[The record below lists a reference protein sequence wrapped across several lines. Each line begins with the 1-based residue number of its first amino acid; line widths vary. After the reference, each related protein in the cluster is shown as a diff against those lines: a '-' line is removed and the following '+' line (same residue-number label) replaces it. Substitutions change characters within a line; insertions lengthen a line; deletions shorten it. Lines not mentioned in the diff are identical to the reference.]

1 MRNSICASLIGIAAA
16 GCGGDAAT
24 TRPTALAAQPGDG
37 PAFNIETF
45 ASLGGTASRGNA
57 ISNQGWVAGWSL
69 LEDGSRHATLWRSG
83 TPDDLGTLG
92 GAASMVQWPGINNT
106 GMVAGISETAEEDSL
121 GEAWSCE
128 AFLGESDRVC
138 RGFVHADD
146 IMSAMPTLGGTH
158 SFATG
163 VNNRGQVVGWAETA
177 VHDPTCRES
186 QVLQF
191 RAVLWEPRNG
201 ALQQLPPLPGDST
214 SAATAINQRGQVVG
228 ISGECDIAVGRFSAR
243 HAVLWD
249 QGEVTEIGNL
259 GGTTWHT
266 PMDINEHGDVV
277 GFSNPAGPG
286 DPEGEFIAQAFLWS
300 PQGGTTPLG
309 TLEGDLFSQAHAVN
323 DSGVVVGVSFGGAS
337 GSRAFL
343 WADGAIHD
351 FNDLVGGFPGVF
363 QSAQDINDRGQVT
376 GRVMLNETGEVVTF
390 VATPVEQ
397 QQFSTVEAARQK
409 RPTP

>member
-1 MRNSICASLIGIAAA
+1 MRFMICASLIGIAAA
-16 GCGGDAAT
+16 GCSGDAAT
-24 TRPTALAAQPGDG
+24 TRPTALAADLTEA
-37 PAFNIETF
+37 PAYNIETF
-45 ASLGGTASRGNA
+45 TSLGGTASRGNA
-57 ISNQGWVAGWSL
+57 ISNRGWVAGWSL
-69 LEDGSRHATLWRSG
+69 LEDGSRHAALWRSAS
-83 TPDDLGTLG
+83 PDDLGTLG
-92 GAASMVQWPGINNT
+92 GPASMVQWPGINNT
-106 GMVAGISETAEEDSL
+106 GMVVGISEMAEEDSL
-121 GEAWSCE
+121 AEAWSCE

-138 RGFVHADD
+138 RGFAYAGEG
-146 IMSAMPTLGGTH
+146 MTAMPTLGGTH

-191 RAVLWEPRNG
+191 RAVLWEPQLG
-201 ALQQLPPLPGDST
+201 TLQELPPFPGDST

-228 ISGECDIAVGRFSAR
+228 ISGECDVAVGRFSAQ

-249 QGEVTEIGNL
+249 HGEVREIGNL

-266 PMDINEHGDVV
+266 PMDINEHGEVV

-300 PQGGTTPLG
+300 SQGGTTPLG
-309 TLEGDLFSQAHAVN
+309 TLAGDQFSQAHAIN
-323 DSGVVVGVSFGGAS
+323 DTGTVVGVSFGGAE

-343 WADGAIHD
+343 WADGVLHN
-351 FNDLVGGFPGVF
+351 FNELVGDFPGVF

-376 GRVMLNETGEVVTF
+376 GRVRLDATGEVVTF
-390 VATPVEQ
+390 VATPVE
-397 QQFSTVEAARQK
+397 
-409 RPTP
+409 